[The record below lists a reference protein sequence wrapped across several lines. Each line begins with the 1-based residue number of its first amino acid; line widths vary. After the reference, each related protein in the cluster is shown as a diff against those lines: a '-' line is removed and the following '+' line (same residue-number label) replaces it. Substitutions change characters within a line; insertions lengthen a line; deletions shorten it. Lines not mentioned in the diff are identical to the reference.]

1 MRAVKLCRR
10 GVKDSLG
17 RRVMCVSG
25 AEIGIEMS
33 YRLGS
38 RAAPAPYALPA
49 GFAMFL
55 AVGTVAAAL
64 HGRLPAG
71 GVLIACASVAF
82 AVSFAA
88 EPVAS
93 VLLAGI
99 GWLTV
104 IGFSRPPYA
113 QLRPAGPAAVHAA
126 VVVGVSALAGAG
138 FGLVFRWYWR
148 RLTLVSVGRTT
159 GMRHGASWERDG
171 LSPAAGDASGAAAG
185 AASGAAIGVRR
196 RLAGVLLAAVLLPLL
211 TVVLATARSHLNLA
225 DFVLVYLVAVVAITV
240 VGGFWPAVLA
250 AVAAS
255 LLLNWYFT
263 APIHTFT
270 IAQPRELLALL
281 LFVTV
286 AVAVSSVVHLA
297 ARRAVQAAR
306 AREEAASLLELAQTV
321 LGGADSPA
329 AVLEH
334 LTRTHGGQAELQERV
349 AGRWVRAASSG
360 VDGVLAAASR
370 IDIRS
375 DLTLMVTG
383 QDPSATPAL
392 LAGYAAQA
400 AAALDRERLRT
411 QAAQAEALAE
421 GNRMRTAL
429 LAAVSHDL
437 RTPLASIKASVS
449 SLRQTDVEWSEADEA
464 DLLATIEQN
473 ADRLD
478 ALIGN
483 LLDMSRLHTGSLQPF
498 LRPTAIDEVAPVAA
512 GGLDDSL
519 RLEMAVPDGFPLV
532 LADPGLLE
540 RVLANL
546 FSNALRYSPAGR
558 PPELHAVLD
567 GGTVRLEVADHGP
580 GVPDELKERIFEP
593 FERVGDRHPG
603 VGLGLAVARGFA
615 EAMGGRIGAFDT
627 PGGGLTVRVT
637 LPAAGEDRSAL
648 DAPRSSGSSGSPGS
662 SGSSPSSRS
671 PGSSRSSRSS
681 RSPGS

>member
-1 MRAVKLCRR
+1 M
-10 GVKDSLG
+10 S
-17 RRVMCVSG
+17 VSG
-25 AEIGIEMS
+25 AEIASEMS
-33 YRLGS
+33 YRLGP
-38 RAAPAPYALPA
+38 RAVPAPYALPA

-55 AVGTVAAAL
+55 AVGTAAAAL
-64 HGRLPAG
+64 HGRLPAS
-71 GVLIACASVAF
+71 GVLIACALVAVV
-82 AVSFAA
+82 VSFAA

-126 VVVGVSALAGAG
+126 VVVGVSAVAGAG

-159 GMRHGASWERDG
+159 GMRRGASSGVADG
-171 LSPAAGDASGAAAG
+171 LSPAPGAASG

-196 RLAGVLLAAVLLPLL
+196 RLAGVLLTAVLLPLL
-211 TVVLATARSHLNLA
+211 TVVLATARPHLNLA

-240 VGGFWPAVLA
+240 IGGFWPAVLA

-263 APIHTFT
+263 VPIHTFT

-297 ARRAVQAAR
+297 ARRALQAAR

-321 LGGADSPA
+321 LGGADSPT

-349 AGRWVRAASSG
+349 AGRWVRTASSG
-360 VDGVLAAASR
+360 VDGVLAAAAR

-383 QDPSATPAL
+383 QDASATPAL

-637 LPAAGEDRSAL
+637 LPAANQDRSAL
-648 DAPRSSGSSGSPGS
+648 DAPRSSE
-662 SGSSPSSRS
+662 SSRS
-671 PGSSRSSRSS
+671 PGSSWSA
-681 RSPGS
+681 G

>member
-1 MRAVKLCRR
+1 
-10 GVKDSLG
+10 
-17 RRVMCVSG
+17 
-25 AEIGIEMS
+25 MS
-33 YRLGS
+33 YRLS
-38 RAAPAPYALPA
+38 QRAAPAPYALPA

-64 HGRLPAG
+64 HGRLTAT
-71 GVLIACASVAF
+71 GVLIACALVAF

-88 EPVAS
+88 EPVACA
-93 VLLAGI
+93 LLAGI

-113 QLRPAGPAAVHAA
+113 QLRPGGPAAVHAA
-126 VVVGVSALAGAG
+126 VVLGVSALAGAG

-148 RLTLVSVGRTT
+148 RLTLVTMGRNT
-159 GMRHGASWERDG
+159 GMRRGASDDG
-171 LSPAAGDASGAAAG
+171 QPEVAP
-185 AASGAAIGVRR
+185 GAAIGVRR
-196 RLAGVLLAAVLLPLL
+196 QLAGVLLAAVLLPLL
-211 TVVLATARSHLNLA
+211 TVVLVAGRAHLNLA
-225 DFVLVYLVAVVAITV
+225 DDLLVYLVAVVTITV
-240 VGGFWPAVLA
+240 LGGFWPAVLA

-255 LLLNWYFT
+255 VLLNWYFT
-263 APIHTFT
+263 VPIHTFT

-297 ARRAVQAAR
+297 ARRALQAAR

-349 AGRWVRAASSG
+349 GGRWVRTASSG
-360 VDGVLAAASR
+360 VDGALAEALR
-370 IDIRS
+370 IAIRD

-383 QDPSATPAL
+383 QGPSATPAL

-558 PPELHAVLD
+558 PPELHAFFE
-567 GGTVRLEVADHGP
+567 GSTVRLEVADHGP

-637 LPAAGEDRSAL
+637 LPAANQDRSAL
-648 DAPRSSGSSGSPGS
+648 DAPRSSE
-662 SGSSPSSRS
+662 SSRS
-671 PGSSRSSRSS
+671 PGS
-681 RSPGS
+681 